1 MRPNTVK
8 QKIADGGCVLNGWL
22 SSPNSYGAEV
32 VGHSGF
38 DSVTVDMQH
47 GMIGFDAAMP
57 MLQALSATPAMPIVR
72 VPSLNGPQIMQ
83 ALDAGAY
90 GIICP
95 MISTED
101 DARAFVSACR
111 YPPHGERSFGPT
123 RGLLYGGA
131 DYFAKAND
139 TILTLAMIETQQG
152 LDNLDAILAV
162 EGLDGVFIG
171 PNDLCLALG
180 LAPSSE
186 PADPKGRDTIEDLRA
201 RISAAGKISGIFC
214 SGPAAAAA
222 RKAQG
227 FDMVTPGNDTGWL
240 RGWAQAALAEMGE
253 TTGGTANR
261 SGY

>member
-186 PADPKGRDTIEDLRA
+186 PADPKGRDTIDA
-201 RISAAGKISGIFC
+201 ISKSVKRTEKKALKGIDKKELKAAIKTLAKIEANLADFAAG
-214 SGPAAAAA
+214 ADA
-222 RKAQG
+222 
-227 FDMVTPGNDTGWL
+227 
-240 RGWAQAALAEMGE
+240 
-253 TTGGTANR
+253 GTAEDD
-261 SGY
+261 GADEA